1 MWRDKALCQIHQSFN
16 SPALL
21 MKRQIIY
28 EKLFNFSRWFI
39 LVQVITIHQ
48 VKSLPSARVSILI
61 PEFGYTTISL
71 DYSALPWN
79 MYPKRWFYLVFARV
93 NYTFLQSAAPLKITY
108 CMHSKTHLEYL
119 KVMVTETCWVS
130 LKFPEGG
137 INWSWTYRKPSVIY
151 LSNCSIYSSHQAI
164 NVFSVYTSVFPCT
177 MAITL
182 IV

>member
-16 SPALL
+16 SAALL

-28 EKLFNFSRWFI
+28 EKLFNVSRWFI

-48 VKSLPSARVSILI
+48 VKSLPSAQVSILI

-79 MYPKRWFYLVFARV
+79 MYQKRWFYLVFVWV

-108 CMHSKTHLEYL
+108 CMHSKLLNVSKSQSQNLAEFLTSSQKVALIDHGQRGSHLL
-119 KVMVTETCWVS
+119 FTCQIAAFIHHTKQLMFS
-130 LKFPEGG
+130 L
-137 INWSWTYRKPSVIY
+137 N
-151 LSNCSIYSSHQAI
+151 
-164 NVFSVYTSVFPCT
+164 
-177 MAITL
+177 TL
-182 IV
+182 QFFHAPWQ